1 MLDHCV
7 CFLWSHH
14 NWIAGTVPLKQ
25 SGRVQGLLVTT
36 SADSLGCGAFPGR
49 LLAQTKIHIQDI
61 MKPFP
66 CWLLLE
72 FWLYFLVTFLL
83 IENYRRWAMAV
94 VPLPVPPFPAVTTQG
109 AKRWERSTAGCR
121 GCCNWSCRG
130 CSRGGEEKGR
140 RRVQVRVGGR
150 EMTNH
155 KMCTFGIVSGYCNNL
170 RHGCWKDDIHWYPI
184 FTKTYIGRWVEI
196 NWPFRSYNFHDYPTA
211 SGVQYF
217 LWPSDLWWIVWIY
230 SFRGP
235 IFRCIRF
242 WIFK

>member
-1 MLDHCV
+1 MTIQQLQGYSIFSGLQICGESRGSILFGVPYFGAFVSESSKKTWRNPVLDHCV

-49 LLAQTKIHIQDI
+49 LLAQNQDTYYRYYETLS
-61 MKPFP
+61 
-66 CWLLLE
+66 LLAAPWILTL
-72 FWLYFLVTFLL
+72 FSCHFSL

-94 VPLPVPPFPAVTTQG
+94 VPLPVPPFPAVISQG

-130 CSRGGEEKGR
+130 RSRGGEEKGR

-155 KMCTFGIVSGYCNNL
+155 KMCTFGFVSGYCNNL
-170 RHGCWKDDIHWYPI
+170 RHGCWNDDIHWYPI
-184 FTKTYIGRWVEI
+184 FT
-196 NWPFRSYNFHDYPTA
+196 
-211 SGVQYF
+211 
-217 LWPSDLWWIVWIY
+217 
-230 SFRGP
+230 
-235 IFRCIRF
+235 
-242 WIFK
+242 